1 MIILRERSHWLQRLS
16 VATSLVLLSAC
27 GGSGTPGPVVVDPPM
42 PPVDVTTALN
52 LLTTITMT
60 GANDPDALAFSADGS
75 EIAIATTAGNL
86 RLLTVNIYNV
96 ATGALSRSMNN
107 STLETTTLNAGTFS
121 DVFWAQDNVI
131 TAVLNGSSRI
141 YWASGSGDLIADDG
155 APDFSDP
162 CAAPIGFL
170 HLFDPVANI
179 VIDNTGERSVDAPV
193 CIFNQ
198 SNQTVTATTI
208 NNTPGRI
215 SSALF
220 DSSGDTFWVN
230 YLERE
235 NFAERESV
243 GTLEYDKSTLMPTG
257 ESINE
262 GEALAITDTYR
273 LITEN
278 FDYFLYP
285 GAREL
290 AIRDVSD
297 NRDPM
302 NKVAVGKV
310 PTNSTQMRFIA
321 LDDVTI
327 IGDLPN
333 DFGGRTT
340 FNNDGTTVAVPYLDR
355 IELYDVTGRVQNSAL
370 AQ

>member
-1 MIILRERSHWLQRLS
+1 MFTLRERSHWLQRLS
-16 VATSLVLLSAC
+16 VATCLVLLSAC
-27 GGSGTPGPVVVDPPM
+27 GGSGTPGPVVVE
-42 PPVDVTTALN
+42 PPVDASTALN
-52 LLTTITMT
+52 LLATITMT
-60 GANDPDALAFSADGS
+60 GVNDPDALAFSADGS
-75 EIAIATTAGNL
+75 EIAIATTTGNL
-86 RLLTVNIYNV
+86 RLLTVNIYNA
-96 ATGALSRSMNN
+96 ATGEFSRSMNN

-155 APDFSDP
+155 EPDFSEP

-170 HLFDPVANI
+170 HLFDPVSNI
-179 VIDNTGERSVDAPV
+179 VIDSTSERSVDAPV
-193 CIFNQ
+193 CIFNL

-208 NNTPGRI
+208 NDTPGRI

-220 DSSGDTFWVN
+220 DVSGDTIWVN

-243 GTLEYDKSTLMPTG
+243 GTLEYDKSTLTPTG
-257 ESINE
+257 ESISE

-273 LITEN
+273 LITQN

-290 AIRDVSD
+290 AIRDVSK

-302 NKVAVGKV
+302 SKVAIGKV
-310 PTNSTQMRFIA
+310 PTNTTQMRFIA

-340 FNNDGTTVAVPYLDR
+340 FSNDGTTVAVPYLGR
-355 IELYDVTGRVQNSAL
+355 VEVYDVTGRIQNSAL